1 MKYEPQ
7 ITPNRRV
14 LQNAPTNPS
23 TVFFGESLIKGVR
36 PTLMPH
42 MYAKVS
48 LQITNE
54 AGTQNQIM
62 PSRILL
68 TMK

>member
-7 ITPNRRV
+7 STLNRRV
-14 LQNAPTNPS
+14 LQKAPTNPS

-36 PTLMPH
+36 PTVIPH
-42 MYAKVS
+42 TYANIS